1 MKAFPNSPCESTRI
15 WVFKLVEG
23 GGKKGFE
30 DFGRGI
36 KWISKGNGGMSVR
49 PDLQSTNRGATEN
62 RLQINYQWGV

>member
-1 MKAFPNSPCESTRI
+1 M
-15 WVFKLVEG
+15 FKLVEG

-30 DFGRGI
+30 DLGRGI